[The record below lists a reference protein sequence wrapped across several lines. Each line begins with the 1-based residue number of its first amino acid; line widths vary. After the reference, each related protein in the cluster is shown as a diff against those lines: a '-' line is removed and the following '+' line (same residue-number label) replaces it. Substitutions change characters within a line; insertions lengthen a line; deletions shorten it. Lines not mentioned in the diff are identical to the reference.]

1 MATISVVNMIPNSL
15 SGETF
20 QDSEPNIAV
29 NPRNPLQIAGS
40 AFTRDPA
47 NGPNAPIFVSSDGGN
62 TWTLNTIVPSQPNES
77 WMPGTSDITLRF
89 STNSN
94 YLYAGILQWPGSLQ
108 LRVLRTDDFTA
119 ATPMTVLVS
128 RGSVD
133 QPYVEAATV
142 MAGPAIGK
150 DRVYVG
156 NNDFAA
162 PSGRTATVE
171 VSLDGA
177 GAAPPAPSNFN
188 SRRID
193 VRATTGQDAACIRP
207 AVHFD
212 GTIYVAF
219 IGGRAGGEDVVVV
232 RDDAWADSATPFQA
246 LVEPAAPAGD
256 GQVGKRI
263 VTGVNAW
270 FGGLLGQERVGGSQ
284 LSIAVDPRDSGT
296 VYVAWAEQIGSTWT
310 LRVQRST
317 DRGQNWSGDLHTVAN
332 ATNPALAVNSRGVVG
347 FLYQRL
353 TGTAPN
359 DHWETHLELSSDD
372 WATAATD
379 IVLANVPA
387 STPTSVFNPY
397 IGDYDHLL
405 ALGKDFYG
413 IFSANNTPNTANFPQ
428 GVSFQRNVNLVTQ
441 KLLAM
446 DGTTVV
452 SPSIDPFFFKR
463 TELTPATDFY
473 VRDWTDSATS
483 GDTGLEPSTHPWF
496 FVTSDVWNRH
506 TNAPGGFNP
515 QNQPQNEDAQNGSGT
530 AGDNY
535 AFTRISRN
543 AIGAAASVNARFFV
557 SPFGTGSV
565 FAEVGSPA
573 GETVPFAA
581 GDLQVVSSGHA
592 WHLDPT
598 LSNHLCLA
606 VEISTA
612 SDPVAAPDL
621 SGRAPG
627 FPTDLAILYDNNKAQ
642 RNMGVVAG
650 SSTGEVVFYA
660 LVRNAQCFRRDVW
673 LRLTGPSATQKLLRY
688 SLRVVGGKPIKPDGH
703 GNFVVPDLEP
713 GEHRWLA
720 VSVRPSATKA
730 PISPII
736 VHELFGSTA
745 INGFALTAVAL
756 PAMRL
761 AQANLVQHA
770 RLAERLAIGF
780 GFEDL
785 ESQGK
790 QARALALR
798 GAPQAT
804 SYVAF
809 LAKSLESLVR
819 LADGLVEQAGADP
832 FGIAATLRALGVAVK
847 SRDGTKAGPLHATLL
862 NQLDALLTDL
872 QKRAGDATEVLFNV
886 EWQQCILRRSKR
898 LGGLTAGKKLS
909 AEGERFI
916 AAWDARKAN
925 ADKFPA
931 FIRGILPLLAE
942 LLKAGSGLKLDAI
955 EAIKHAAGSPAA
967 LQAVHRGV
975 LLELS
980 RLENDG

>member
-1 MATISVVNMIPNSL
+1 MATIRVVNMIPNSL

-20 QDSEPNIAV
+20 QDSEPNLAV
-29 NPRNPLQIAGS
+29 NPLNPLQIAGS

-47 NGPNAPIFVSSDGGN
+47 NGPNAPIFISSDGGS

-77 WMPGTSDITLRF
+77 WMPGTADITLRF
-89 STNSN
+89 GTNSN

-108 LRVLRTDDFTA
+108 LRVLRTNDFTA

-133 QPYVEAATV
+133 QPYIQAATV
-142 MAGPAIGK
+142 MAGPAVGK

-156 NNDFAA
+156 DNDFAA

-171 VSLDGA
+171 VSLDGV
-177 GAAPPAPSNFN
+177 GAAPPPPANFS

-193 VRATTGQDAACIRP
+193 VRSTTGQDAACIRP

-219 IGGRAGGEDVVVV
+219 IGGRSGGEDVVVV
-232 RDDAWADSATPFQA
+232 RDDSWAESASPFQA

-263 VTGVNAW
+263 VTGVSAW
-270 FGGLLGQERVGGSQ
+270 FGGQLGQERVGGSQ
-284 LSIAVDPRDSGT
+284 LSIAIDPRDSAT

-347 FLYQRL
+347 FLYQHL
-353 TGTAPN
+353 VGTAPS
-359 DHWETHLELSSDD
+359 DHWETHLELTGDD

-379 IVLANVPA
+379 LVLSNVPA
-387 STPTSVFNPY
+387 STPTSSFNPY

-428 GVSFQRNVNLVTQ
+428 GVTFQRNVNLVTQ

-452 SPSIDPFFFKR
+452 NPSIDPFFFKR
-463 TELTPATDFY
+463 TELTPGTDFY

-483 GDTGLEPSTHPWF
+483 GDTGLEPSSHPWF

-506 TNAPGGFNP
+506 ANAPGGFNA
-515 QNQPQNEDAQNGSGT
+515 QNQPQNEDAQNGVGT
-530 AGDNY
+530 AGDNH
-535 AFTRISRN
+535 AFTRVSRN
-543 AIGAAASVNARFFV
+543 AIGSAASVNARFFV

-565 FAEVGSPA
+565 FGEVGSPG
-573 GETVPFAA
+573 GEVVPFAA
-581 GDLQVVSSGHA
+581 GDLQVVSPGHA

-598 LSNHLCLA
+598 SSNHLCLA

-612 SDPVAAPDL
+612 EDPVAAPDL

-650 SSTGEVVFYA
+650 SSVDAVVFYA
-660 LVRNAQCFRRDVW
+660 LVRNAQCFRRDVG
-673 LRLTGPSATQKLLRY
+673 LRLTGLSTTQKLLRY
-688 SLRVVGGKPIKPDGH
+688 SLKVVGGEPIKPDGH
-703 GNFVVPDLEP
+703 GNFVVPGLEP

-720 VSVRPSATKA
+720 VSLRPSATRA
-730 PISPII
+730 PIPPI
-736 VHELFGSTA
+736 VVNELLGSTA
-745 INGFALTAVAL
+745 INGFALTAEAL

-761 AQANLVQHA
+761 ARANLLQHA
-770 RLAERLAIGF
+770 RVVERLVLGF

-785 ESQGK
+785 GPQGK
-790 QARALALR
+790 QARALGLR
-798 GAPQAT
+798 GAPRAT
-804 SYVAF
+804 SYLAF
-809 LAKSLESLVR
+809 LAQSLAPLVR
-819 LADGLVEQAGADP
+819 MVEGLIEQAGADL
-832 FGIAATLRALGVAVK
+832 FGIMATLRALGAAAK
-847 SRDGTKAGPLHATLL
+847 DRDGTKAGPLHATLL

-872 QKRAGDATEVLFNV
+872 QKNAGDAAEVLFNV
-886 EWQQCILRRSKR
+886 EWQRCILQRSKR
-898 LGGLTAGKKLS
+898 LSALAAAKKLQV
-909 AEGERFI
+909 EGDRFI
-916 AAWDARKAN
+916 AAWDARKAT
-925 ADKFPA
+925 AEKFPA
-931 FIRGILPLLAE
+931 FIHGILPLLAD
-942 LLKAGSGLKLDAI
+942 LVKAESKLNRDAL
-955 EAIKHAAGSPAA
+955 EAMGHATGSPAA
-967 LQAVHRGV
+967 LQAAHRKFM
-975 LLELS
+975 LELS